1 MHTTYSYVLSE
12 YSFGR
17 LHMPHGALW
26 KTKMY
31 GPLAYKP
38 PHGSEAAQETQAEEK
53 EPTIDP
59 LLAESYWP
67 EPTSAQQTAR
77 GKKGTTCFDWLNRF
91 VERANDILELLD
103 CSRQFNAMRV
113 AAQVGASGHDEVDAQ
128 IRAVAADYS
137 AAMQTLICEL
147 RGVPHLSYN
156 VLLLDEQLAL
166 MMNVEL
172 AAAPTNSFENLFF
185 QFRTRIRV
193 SLSSPLLIHHV
204 PVLVT
209 CTVHCNCNLY

>member
-1 MHTTYSYVLSE
+1 
-12 YSFGR
+12 
-17 LHMPHGALW
+17 MPHGALW

-38 PHGSEAAQETQAEEK
+38 PHGAEAAHEAQAEES

-67 EPTSAQQTAR
+67 EPTSSQQTAR
-77 GKKGTTCFDWLNRF
+77 GKKGPTCFDWLNRF

-103 CSRQFNAMRV
+103 CSRQFNSMRL

-147 RGVPHLSYN
+147 RAVPHLKHN
-156 VLLLDEQLAL
+156 VLLLDESLAL

-172 AAAPTNSFENLFF
+172 SAAPTNSFENLFF
-185 QFRTRIRV
+185 QFRTRIKV
-193 SLSSPLLIHHV
+193 SLSKIYLFKSVASDLHAH
-204 PVLVT
+204 
-209 CTVHCNCNLY
+209 